1 MKFMK
6 IICLGEKGKSIYRE
20 DGKAIAG
27 SNCFKLGISKK
38 MKK

>member
-20 DGKAIAG
+20 DGKVITG
-27 SNCFKLGISKK
+27 LNCFKLGISKK
-38 MKK
+38 